1 MFDSST
7 WGVPSSALSLAEL
20 LHSTLAEAPILVPD
34 KSLYPPTVTT
44 GWCVRDIPCAWKPP
58 MSTVRPSRRV
68 ASRRA
73 QLSALCTCEFRR
85 ADRVESI
92 GFSNNLV
99 GLQDRWPSG

>member
-7 WGVPSSALSLAEL
+7 FEVASNALSLAEL
-20 LHSTLAEAPILVPD
+20 LHSTLAEASILVPD

-44 GWCVRDIPCAWKPP
+44 GWCTKATWCVWKFQT
-58 MSTVRPSRRV
+58 STALTSRRA

-73 QLSALCTCEFRR
+73 QSSALCTCEFRR